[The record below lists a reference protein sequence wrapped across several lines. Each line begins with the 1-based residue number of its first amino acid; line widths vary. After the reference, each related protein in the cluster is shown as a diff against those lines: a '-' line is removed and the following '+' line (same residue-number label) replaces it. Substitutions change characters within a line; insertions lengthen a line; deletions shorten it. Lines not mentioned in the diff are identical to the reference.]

1 MIKLY
6 LSLGF
11 IFATI
16 FSIHGDKSLKNNL
29 MSMLDDEEKK
39 YYNEIIKMRK
49 TIYLQGLMLG
59 FVCSLIFLFINKFKS
74 KQVILL
80 TSISITFVINYFY
93 YILYPKKK
101 YMISILNSKKENK
114 AWLKIYKTM
123 QIRYH
128 VGFLF
133 GLGAAFFMQSFI
145 LDKKLK

>member
-1 MIKLY
+1 
-6 LSLGF
+6 
-11 IFATI
+11 
-16 FSIHGDKSLKNNL
+16 
-29 MSMLDDEEKK
+29 
-39 YYNEIIKMRK
+39 MRK
-49 TIYLQGLMLG
+49 TIYLQGLILG